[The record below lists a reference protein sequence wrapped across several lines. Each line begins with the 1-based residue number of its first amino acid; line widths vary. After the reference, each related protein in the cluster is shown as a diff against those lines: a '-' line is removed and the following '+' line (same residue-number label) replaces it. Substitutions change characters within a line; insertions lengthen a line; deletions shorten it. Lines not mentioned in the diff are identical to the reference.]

1 MATAEHVTR
10 TPRSTPGLLRLE
22 WDFGL
27 QSRAF
32 VDDGYFDQ
40 DRFEGSFSLQFD
52 YYKSWD
58 NDRQSFTATP
68 FVRLDSADSHRTHG
82 DRQFD
87 QALRL
92 AIERPF
98 GAGLGNPLPRIG
110 QFWIP
115 LYKVMV

>member
-1 MATAEHVTR
+1 MSGLRRNITH
-10 TPRSTPGLLRLE
+10 PGVCRGGGRQTDGTCGKRHDLLN
-22 WDFGL
+22 FGL
-27 QSRAF
+27 F
-32 VDDGYFDQ
+32 NPFTKC
-40 DRFEGSFSLQFD
+40 FSNPGMHGPL
-52 YYKSWD
+52 
-58 NDRQSFTATP
+58 
-68 FVRLDSADSHRTHG
+68 SHRTHG